1 MFILIAMDYLTDGYC
16 EIQTERKKYNKI
28 KTVFKWQIR

>member
-1 MFILIAMDYLTDGYC
+1 MFTQIVMVYLTDGYC